1 MNEVNQKAALAK
13 TASSLLALAD
23 TQSKNTALLS
33 IANALSI
40 SKENILSAN
49 QMDVHKASNKLSQTM
64 LDRLSLTSDRIDAMV
79 EGIHQVIQLTDPIG
93 VVLEQFD
100 AAQHLHV
107 SKISVPLGV
116 IAIIYE
122 ARPNVTVD
130 TAVLCLKSS
139 NAIILRGSSDA
150 LETNKVLVSIMQ
162 QALKSINFIENCIQ
176 LIEDPARQSALDL
189 MHCNQ
194 FIDVLIPRGSAHL
207 IQTVIEEA
215 KVPILIT
222 GTGNC
227 HIFVD
232 ESADLNMA
240 KQIIINAKTSRP
252 SVCNAMEKLLIH
264 EKIAPVFLK
273 EITELLQ
280 SYKVEIRLCDK
291 AHALL
296 PSFQL
301 ATEEDWPLEYLD
313 LKIAIKL
320 VAHMD
325 EAIAHIQT
333 YTSHHSEAII
343 TQSKTNSQRFLNEID
358 AAAVYVNASTR
369 FTDGFEFGFGAE
381 LGISTQKL
389 HARGPIGLKEL
400 CSYKYCIIGEGQIR

>member
-1 MNEVNQKAALAK
+1 MNEVNQKAQEAK
-13 TASSLLALAD
+13 IAASKLALVD
-23 TQSKNTALLS
+23 SNSKNTALLS
-33 IANALSI
+33 IASALSNN
-40 SKENILSAN
+40 KESILKAN
-49 QMDVHKASNKLSQTM
+49 QSDVLKAKNKLNQTM
-64 LDRLSLTSDRIDAMV
+64 IDRLTLNSERIDAMV
-79 EGIHQVIQLTDPIG
+79 EGIHQVISLNDPIG
-93 VVLEQFD
+93 VILDQFD
-100 AAQHLHV
+100 AAQNLHI
-107 SKISVPLGV
+107 SKISVPLGL

-150 LETNKVLVSIMQ
+150 LETNKILVDIMNK
-162 QALKSINFIENCIQ
+162 ALKSIDFIPNCIQ
-176 LIEDPARQSALDL
+176 LIEDPSRQSAIDL
-189 MHCNQ
+189 MHAHQ
-194 FIDVLIPRGSAHL
+194 FIDVLIPRGSAQL

-227 HIFVD
+227 HVFVD
-232 ESADLNMA
+232 ESADLTMA
-240 KQIIINAKTSRP
+240 KQIVINAKTSRP
-252 SVCNAMEKLLIH
+252 SVCNAIEKLLIH
-264 EKIAPVFLK
+264 EKVAPVFLK
-273 EITELLQ
+273 DITDELK
-280 SYKVEIRLCDK
+280 SYHVDIRLCDN

-296 PSFQL
+296 PEYAL
-301 ATEEDWPLEYLD
+301 ATPSDWPLEYLD
-313 LKIAIKL
+313 LKIAIKI
-320 VAHMD
+320 VADLD
-325 EAIAHIQT
+325 EAIDHIQT

-343 TQSKTNSQRFLNEID
+343 TQSKQNSERFLKEID

-400 CSYKYCIIGEGQIR
+400 CSYKYCIRGIGQIR